1 MITAI
6 NSTQRNNQPVFKAN
20 VPQTL
25 GKKACDRM
33 AKQLMEYGT
42 IEEQN
47 FAQKYYASIKKIK
60 KEKNIDEVLL
70 CTTSKA
76 SVTPY
81 VSADGFH
88 VRCFDKIKL
97 PENLTKQE
105 KNTFQLINC
114 VNFVADTLENVI
126 IGIQAL

>member
-6 NSTQRNNQPVFKAN
+6 NSIQRNNQPMFKAH

-25 GKKACDRM
+25 GKKACDKM
-33 AKQLMEYGT
+33 AKQLMEYGSL
-42 IEEQN
+42 EEQN

-60 KEKNIDEVLL
+60 KEKGIDEVLL
-70 CTTSKA
+70 CSTSKA
-76 SVTPY
+76 SLTPY
-81 VSADGFH
+81 VSADGHH
-88 VRCFDKIKL
+88 VRYFDKIKL

-105 KNTFQLINC
+105 KRTFQLIHC

-126 IGIQAL
+126 IGIHAF

>member
-6 NSTQRNNQPVFKAN
+6 NSTQRNNQPMFKAHF
-20 VPQTL
+20 PETL

-42 IEEQN
+42 LEEQN

-60 KEKNIDEVLL
+60 KEKEIDEVLL
-70 CTTSKA
+70 CSTSKV
-76 SVTPY
+76 SLSPY

-88 VRCFDKIKL
+88 VRYFDKTIK
-97 PENLTKQE
+97 PETATKKEQQ
-105 KNTFQLINC
+105 TLHLMHC
-114 VNFVADTLENVI
+114 VNFVADTLKNVI
-126 IGIQAL
+126 IGINAL